1 MKSQEPGV
9 STSDVEV
16 ANIDKHGVWL
26 FVRGAEY
33 FLPYSEYP
41 WFKDAKVAD
50 ILHVELLHEDHLH
63 WPSLDVDL
71 SVHALRNPEAYRLTY
86 Q

>member
-1 MKSQEPGV
+1 MNSQELGA

-16 ANIDKHGVWL
+16 ANIDRHGIWL
-26 FVRGAEY
+26 FAMGAEY

-41 WFKDAKVAD
+41 WFKAAKVAD
-50 ILHVELLHEDHLH
+50 ILNIELLHGDHVH
-63 WPSLDVDL
+63 WPVLDVDL
-71 SVHALRNPEAYRLTY
+71 SLKSLRNPEAYPLIY

>member
-1 MKSQEPGV
+1 M

-16 ANIDKHGVWL
+16 ANIDKHGLWVCA
-26 FVRGAEY
+26 RGAEY

-41 WFKDAKVAD
+41 WFRDAKVAD
-50 ILHVELLHEDHLH
+50 ILDVELLHEDHLY

-71 SVHALRNPEAYRLTY
+71 SVKTLRDPEAYPLTY